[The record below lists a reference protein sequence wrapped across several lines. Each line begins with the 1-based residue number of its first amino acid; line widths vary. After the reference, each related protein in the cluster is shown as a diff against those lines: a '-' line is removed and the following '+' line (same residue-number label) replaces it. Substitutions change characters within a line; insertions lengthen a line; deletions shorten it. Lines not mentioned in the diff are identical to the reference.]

1 MAKTGKKRAQKNS
14 RRKGKVGE
22 LEISHILKERGYD
35 AHRGRQYNG
44 ADGSPDVVGL
54 PGIHLEVKR
63 VEKLNIVNAMEQSK
77 SDARE
82 NEIPV
87 VVHRRNGQEWLLTM
101 RFTDYLDMYERSN
114 G

>member
-1 MAKTGKKRAQKNS
+1 MDRAKVGRKS

-22 LEISHILKERGYD
+22 REISHILQERGYD
-35 AHRGRQYNG
+35 AHRGQQFCGANG
-44 ADGSPDVVGL
+44 DADVVGL
-54 PGIHLEVKR
+54 PGVHLEVKR
-63 VEKLNIVNAMEQSK
+63 VERLNIVNAMEQSK
-77 SDARE
+77 SDASE